1 MLDLGCAPG
10 AWLQVAC
17 QTLSDAKHG
26 SHTACGSQLV
36 YGIDLQVRLAVLVTA
51 HGSDSADHCA
61 QEVQRPPRHCDERV
75 RTAQTDITTLT
86 APALLQMLQAS
97 WPCLQ

>member
-26 SHTACGSQLV
+26 SHTARGSQLV
-36 YGIDLQVRLAVLVTA
+36 YGIDLQARLT
-51 HGSDSADHCA
+51 
-61 QEVQRPPRHCDERV
+61 VQ
-75 RTAQTDITTLT
+75 A
-86 APALLQMLQAS
+86 AAL
-97 WPCLQ
+97 